1 MLCQLADG
9 IPPKIRGTNMDAI
22 IQAVSNGLK
31 YITFI
36 RVSDVVDILIIAFL
50 IYKAFGLISKT
61 NTMRVAKGII
71 VLLVLLWLSGLLKL
85 SMINFLLRN
94 TFELG
99 FIALVIIFQPEL
111 RRLLEKVGSSR
122 VSAYFGNDFKSL
134 DVENA
139 ITQTVVACSDMS
151 DKKTSALIV
160 FARDNQLMEPIS
172 TGTIINADVT
182 AELLKNIFFVKAPM
196 HDGAVI
202 IKNGRIVSA
211 GCMLPLS
218 TNNNLSRDLGMR
230 HRAGIGMSEQ
240 SDAVVLIVSEE
251 TGSISVAVDGML
263 KRHLSPETVETLLR
277 RELIPT
283 DTDKPRRKSLLD
295 IFKVNKDA
303 E

>member
-1 MLCQLADG
+1 
-9 IPPKIRGTNMDAI
+9 MDAI

-122 VSAYFGNDFKSL
+122 VSAFFGNDFKSL

-139 ITQTVVACSDMS
+139 ITQTVIACSDMS
-151 DKKTSALIV
+151 DKKTGALII